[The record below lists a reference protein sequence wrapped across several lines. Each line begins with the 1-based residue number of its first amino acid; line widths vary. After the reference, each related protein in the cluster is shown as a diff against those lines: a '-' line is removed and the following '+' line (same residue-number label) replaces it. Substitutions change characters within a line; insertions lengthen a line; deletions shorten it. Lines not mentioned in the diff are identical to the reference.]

1 MNKKELN
8 DFFVD
13 VFNQILYKEE
23 KIFENTAYE
32 DLTIKECHVLEAIYI
47 LQMNDENTMTHIA
60 NKLNISVGALTTSIK
75 TLIKKDYV
83 ERKVCEKDHRIIKIK
98 LTQKG
103 NDANKLH
110 EEFHNKLIDCIMKS
124 HSIQELQ
131 VLSECLKTFTV
142 FFKTIQ
148 K

>member
-1 MNKKELN
+1 MAMNKKELN

-60 NKLNISVGALTTSIK
+60 NK
-75 TLIKKDYV
+75 
-83 ERKVCEKDHRIIKIK
+83 
-98 LTQKG
+98 
-103 NDANKLH
+103 
-110 EEFHNKLIDCIMKS
+110 
-124 HSIQELQ
+124 
-131 VLSECLKTFTV
+131 
-142 FFKTIQ
+142 
-148 K
+148 